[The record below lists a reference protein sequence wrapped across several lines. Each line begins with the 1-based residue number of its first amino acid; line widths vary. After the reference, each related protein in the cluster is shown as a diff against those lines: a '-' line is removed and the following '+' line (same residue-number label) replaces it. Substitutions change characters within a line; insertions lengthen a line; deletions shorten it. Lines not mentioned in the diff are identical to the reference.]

1 VRPLTDELKTIAGAA
16 AVPVVLLWIVEVVNL
31 VLGGG
36 LDRFGIRPR
45 ETDGLPGIIWAPFIH
60 VSVVH
65 LVANSGPLFVLSVL
79 VLLRGLRAFL
89 LLTAIVMIGGGFAL
103 WLVGRPNSVQIGAS
117 GVIFGYL
124 GYLLVSGIV
133 ERSLGSILVAL
144 VVLAL
149 YGTTLWGLLPGQPGV
164 SFEGHT
170 TGFVTGGLAAWL
182 SSSTMRDRGAR
193 QRSKHGSAAGR
204 WP

>member
-1 VRPLTDELKTIAGAA
+1 MRTLTDELRTIAGAA
-16 AVPVVLLWIVEVVNL
+16 AAPVALLWIVEVANL

-60 VSVVH
+60 ASVMH

-79 VLLRGLRAFL
+79 VLLRGLRVFL
-89 LLTAIVMIGGGFAL
+89 LLTVFVMLVGGSAL

-124 GYLLVSGIV
+124 GYLLVRGVV
-133 ERSLGSILVAL
+133 ERSFGSVLVAL
-144 VVLAL
+144 VVLVV
-149 YGTTLWGLLPGQPGV
+149 YGTALWGLLPTQPGV
-164 SFEGHT
+164 SFEGHI
-170 TGFVTGGLAAWL
+170 TGFMSGGLGAWL
-182 SSSTMRDRGAR
+182 ASSAIRGGGELQKST
-193 QRSKHGSAAGR
+193 HGRAW